1 MGAAP
6 FIDHRRA
13 GTISHAASSHL
24 VVVELAQPR
33 RWNDHLAGFDRLEDL
48 PRAFREKAAQADIVL
63 MAGVGGAA
71 PGETAPPAPAQ
82 GSFVLRAP
90 ARAVNRLE
98 RIVDGT
104 PAVGS
109 RMDKAAANEASSTV
123 GLIEVLHHPGAGG
136 SLMAVYGFGE
146 NGDNNQAGAM
156 QHQVLP

>member
-63 MAGVGGAA
+63 MAGVGDGRPRENETILFLGIQIHHVALYRQALSGA
-71 PGETAPPAPAQ
+71 
-82 GSFVLRAP
+82 V
-90 ARAVNRLE
+90 
-98 RIVDGT
+98 
-104 PAVGS
+104 
-109 RMDKAAANEASSTV
+109 
-123 GLIEVLHHPGAGG
+123 
-136 SLMAVYGFGE
+136 
-146 NGDNNQAGAM
+146 AM
-156 QHQVLP
+156 